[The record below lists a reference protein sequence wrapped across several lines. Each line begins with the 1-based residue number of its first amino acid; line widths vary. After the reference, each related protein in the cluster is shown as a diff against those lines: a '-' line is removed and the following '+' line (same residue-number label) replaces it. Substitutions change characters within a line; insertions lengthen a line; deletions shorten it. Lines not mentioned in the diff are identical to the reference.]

1 MGRQAAVRGISWHES
16 ATIRARDLPMRVMF
30 AVFVAGAG
38 AVAAHG
44 ALWPFVWFAIAVTT
58 QVAGLTISEPMRRDP
73 GFPVSAR
80 RELVFYVSVGLSA
93 ATFAASGALFWFQ
106 GGWGGRLFAVI
117 LMAAGAVNVALQPAP
132 SSRLMWIGCTPFMIV
147 LQVLPLVSFCLA
159 PPTERGVMAMT
170 AFAATLFIAHLIAAG
185 RRSIVNVRQL
195 DLALIEARR
204 ERRRAEV
211 ASAAKG
217 DFLGLMSHELRTPLN
232 GVLGMAQAMQ
242 LGELT
247 PEQRERLEVIRDSG
261 EVLRELLNDVLDVS
275 KIAEA
280 PVGPDADFGAEAAG
294 DRLRVLAAEDNSTNQ
309 LVLKTL
315 LGQAGITVHVVG
327 DGQAAVEAWRGAPWD
342 LLLMDIRMPGMD
354 GVAATRAIR
363 AAEAA
368 EGRRRTPIIA
378 VSAESTPR
386 QASEYLAAGM
396 DGLVPKP
403 IQFAQLAAVIA
414 SVIGAE
420 QSRPGRGAAAA

>member
-1 MGRQAAVRGISWHES
+1 MWKLAAIRGISWHEI

-30 AVFVAGAG
+30 AVFVALAG

-44 ALWPFVWFAIAVTT
+44 ALWPFVWFAVSVGA
-58 QVAGLTISEPMRRDP
+58 QVAGLTVTEPMRRDP
-73 GFPVSAR
+73 AFPVSRR
-80 RELVFYVSVGLSA
+80 REFVFYVSVALSA
-93 ATFAASGALFWFQ
+93 ATFAASGPLFWFQ
-106 GGWGGRLFAVI
+106 GGWGGRLFAITV
-117 LMAAGAVNVALQPAP
+117 LAAGAVNVALQPAP
-132 SSRLMWIGCTPFMIV
+132 SSRLMWIGCTPFMVV
-147 LQVLPLVSFCLA
+147 LQALPLISFCLA
-159 PPTERGVMAMT
+159 PPAERGVMAMT
-170 AFAATLFIAHLIAAG
+170 AFAAALFIVHLAAAG
-185 RRSIVNVRQL
+185 RRSVANVRQL

-204 ERRRAEV
+204 ERRRAEM

-217 DFLGLMSHELRTPLN
+217 DFLGLMSHELKTPLN

-275 KIAEA
+275 KIADVAGA
-280 PVGPDADFGAEAAG
+280 PVADFGLEAAG
-294 DRLRVLAAEDNSTNQ
+294 DRLRVLAAEDNPTNQ

-327 DGQAAVEAWRGAPWD
+327 DGEAAVEAWRSAPWD

-378 VSAESTPR
+378 VSADAAAH
-386 QASEYLAAGM
+386 QASGYLAAGM

-420 QSRPGRGAAAA
+420 QSRPDRGAAAA